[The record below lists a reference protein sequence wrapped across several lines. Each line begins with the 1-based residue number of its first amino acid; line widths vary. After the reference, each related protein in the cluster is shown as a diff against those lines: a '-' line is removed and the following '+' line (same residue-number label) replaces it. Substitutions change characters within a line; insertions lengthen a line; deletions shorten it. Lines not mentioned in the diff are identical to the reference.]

1 MNKLLLGGGVVLA
14 VGAIGAAVV
23 GPNYLG
29 EKIETVTKAQLAT
42 AVSKPFKAELVKYER
57 GARSSEVEI
66 KLGLDASCMGGKAD
80 ADKTADKTTGKEAA
94 APSGNDTFLLYR
106 AHLNHG
112 PFAGGLNAASYTGE
126 LLLPPALQKKYEEAT
141 GQKVLAS
148 FTGTYGFGG
157 ASSQTITMP
166 KFDMKMDENTGK
178 LQFLGATV
186 DAKSDVEGKK
196 ISYVGNMPGAIFES
210 KQGKFTLGV
219 ADFNA
224 KLNLIAPGI
233 WESESS
239 GKLKDVVAMN
249 GDKPVFKLEGLTFS
263 GANTVD
269 DKKIMTS
276 KVNMALAK
284 ISTADSKNEYTNAV
298 YEFVI
303 NNIAAEPMARIS
315 AAQNCGMVPVLQSLM
330 GSKAGMAGLA
340 ESSQAMNANN
350 EATFKT
356 MLADY
361 KLIAA
366 ANPSID
372 IKKISVMTPDG
383 VVDLNGQM
391 KLAGIVE
398 SDWANPM
405 LLLQR
410 LDASMNVTFPAPL
423 IPAQMQLMVTKSV
436 TEGFATQKDKQLS
449 TTFKF
454 SQGKATLNGKPIEKM
469 MSGGG

>member
-42 AVSKPFKAELVKYER
+42 AIDKPFKAELVKYER

-66 KLGLDASCMGGKAD
+66 KIGFDASCTGAKAD
-80 ADKTADKTTGKEAA
+80 ADKTAVAGGDV
-94 APSGNDTFLLYR
+94 FLLYR
-106 AHLNHG
+106 AHLSHG

-148 FTGTYGFGG
+148 VTGTYGFSG
-157 ASSQTITMP
+157 ASSETITMP
-166 KFDMKMDENTGK
+166 KFDVKMDEDSGK

-186 DAKSDVEGKK
+186 DAKTDAGGKK
-196 ISYVGNMPGAIFES
+196 MSLVANLPGVVMES
-210 KQGKFTLGV
+210 KQGKFTIGA

-224 KLNLIAPGI
+224 KLNRIAPGI
-233 WESESS
+233 MESETS
-239 GKLKDVVAMN
+239 GKLKDIVATA
-249 GDKPVFKLEGLTFS
+249 GDKPLFKLEGLS
-263 GANTVD
+263 LNGANTVD

-276 KVNMALAK
+276 KTSVAFAK
-284 ISTADSKNEYTNAV
+284 VSMADSKKDYSNAV
-298 YEFVI
+298 LEFVI

-315 AAQNCGMVPVLQSLM
+315 ATQNCGMVPVLQSLM
-330 GSKAGMAGLA
+330 GGKADFGALA
-340 ESSQAMNANN
+340 ASTQAMDDNN
-350 EATFKT
+350 KASFKT

-366 ANPSID
+366 ANPIID
-372 IKKISVMTPDG
+372 IKKMSVTTPEG

-398 SDWANPM
+398 SDWAAPM

-410 LDASMNVTFPAPL
+410 LEASMNMTFPAPL
-423 IPAQMQLMVTKSV
+423 IPEPMQLMVTKSV

-454 SQGKATLNGKPIEKM
+454 SQGKATLNGKPLEKM
-469 MSGGG
+469 MSGG